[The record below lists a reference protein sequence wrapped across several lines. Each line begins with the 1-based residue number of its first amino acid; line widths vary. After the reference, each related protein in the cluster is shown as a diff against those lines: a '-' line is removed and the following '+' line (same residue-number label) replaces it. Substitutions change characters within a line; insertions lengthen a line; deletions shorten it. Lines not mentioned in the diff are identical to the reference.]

1 MAATKGLM
9 DATGPAEEPRQQLKA
24 RKLEKKQEAMEE
36 ICFERK
42 ILQISEI
49 SAASTHE
56 ADLDDV
62 ASREHFL
69 RSQSSSSWRSVDS
82 FHSASSSADFSRTPS
97 AACIDFC
104 VVY

>member
-42 ILQISEI
+42 ISEI

-97 AACIDFC
+97 AACIDVC